1 MWEKSLETEPLGPFT
16 VTILDLIVTVTAV
29 ALNGAGALTIAGDS
43 QPIFRQNLSHF
54 CFIFFI
60 K

>member
-1 MWEKSLETEPLGPFT
+1 MCEKSFVTEPLGPLT
-16 VTILDLIVTVTAV
+16 VTILDLIVTVTAF
-29 ALNGAGALTIAGDS
+29 AINHGGGTYHHLGSIAS
-43 QPIFRQNLSHF
+43 LRSKSVSF

>member
-1 MWEKSLETEPLGPFT
+1 MWEKSLVTEPLGPFT

-29 ALNGAGALTIAGDS
+29 ALTGADALTIIGDL
-43 QPIFRQNLSHF
+43 QPVFRQNLSHF